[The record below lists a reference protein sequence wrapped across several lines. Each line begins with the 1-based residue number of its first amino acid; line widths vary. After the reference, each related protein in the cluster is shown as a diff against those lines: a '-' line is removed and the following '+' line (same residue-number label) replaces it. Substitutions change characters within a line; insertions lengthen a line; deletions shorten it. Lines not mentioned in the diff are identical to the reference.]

1 MIYFFKIVTFL
12 AGPGVTGVSWEPT
25 DGASIES
32 SLSTSIMETCPTW
45 GIITAEG
52 SFWGLMGWKKKMDT
66 NYTYQGYCKRGDDS
80 DENVCIKR

>member
-1 MIYFFKIVTFL
+1 MLTFL

-45 GIITAEG
+45 GIITADG
-52 SFWGLMGWKKKMDT
+52 SFCGLMGWKYLIYFVKSQQIF
-66 NYTYQGYCKRGDDS
+66 NNAISSY
-80 DENVCIKR
+80 V